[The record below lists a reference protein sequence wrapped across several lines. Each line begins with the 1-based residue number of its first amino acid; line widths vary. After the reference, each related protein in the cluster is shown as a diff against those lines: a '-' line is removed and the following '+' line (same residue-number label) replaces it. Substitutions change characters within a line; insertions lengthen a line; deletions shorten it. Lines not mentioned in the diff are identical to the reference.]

1 MENNDTFGKIVKISA
16 DGTEQVVAV
25 LNEDDYFALERAM
38 QWPEDLAKWDRLH
51 TPIEAGLG
59 KNGLVFLNI

>member
-1 MENNDTFGKIVKISA
+1 MKADKPYGLIVEVRA
-16 DGTEQVVAV
+16 DGTERIVAKLTV
-25 LNEDDYFALERAM
+25 DEYEAMERAM